1 MKQVRISEQNF
12 APLDLVLAAAENG
25 IQATI
30 NGTQCNIAA
39 NCNGWITAVITG
51 TETVIHGYAGQ
62 FTI

>member
-1 MKQVRISEQNF
+1 MKQVRISAGNF
-12 APLDLVLAAAENG
+12 APLDLVIAAAKNG

-30 NGTQCNIAA
+30 NGIQCNIAA

-51 TETVIHGYAGQ
+51 TEIVVHGWAGQ